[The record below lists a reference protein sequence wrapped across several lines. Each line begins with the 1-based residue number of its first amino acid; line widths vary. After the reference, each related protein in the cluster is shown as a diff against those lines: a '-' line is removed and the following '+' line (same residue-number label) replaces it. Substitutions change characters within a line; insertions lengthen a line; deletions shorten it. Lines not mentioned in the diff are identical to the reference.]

1 MARIPLPYAVDN
13 NLDQL
18 FRMEQGKRLMETGE
32 KVKIRDIEQELAD
45 YCSVARDSIVGIKRG
60 LSLPSLPV
68 GMKIAEFFGKPVEE
82 IFWLISAEERKQIRK
97 PKDDDDDE

>member
-1 MARIPLPYAVDN
+1 MARTPLPYTVTN

-18 FRMEQGKRLMETGE
+18 FRIEQGKRLMETGD
-32 KVKIRDIEQELAD
+32 KVKIRDIEEELAS

-68 GMKIAEFFGKPVEE
+68 GMKIAEYFKLKVEDIFKLAPAGEKTE
-82 IFWLISAEERKQIRK
+82 IS
-97 PKDDDDDE
+97 DDDDDE